1 MALVNHT
8 ITSLLRLTTLCI
20 VLMFSVFALSSEPVD
35 VNTADVETLST
46 LKNVGKKKAQAIVTY
61 RESNGKFSSVDDL
74 VKVKGIGNDT
84 LNANR
89 ENMVASQ

>member
-20 VLMFSVFALSSEPVD
+20 VLMFSAFALSSEPVD

-89 ENMVASQ
+89 ENMIASQ